1 MKYTPSDQNKHFLQF
16 FCCLIMFYKF
26 IIVSPNNQIYY
37 VTVTVSMQTLS
48 GSFLLHGKN
57 KVYITGTV
65 TAL

>member
-1 MKYTPSDQNKHFLQF
+1 
-16 FCCLIMFYKF
+16 MFYKF